1 MTTLLRRHAPRVR
14 RLAICLTL
22 AAIGGCSLLGGD
34 APAATTTTTSV
45 PAGPAVTLLDPGA
58 EPRRALRMTL
68 TPGARAEITFTVDLH
83 LTQRSGPEAPDQ
95 LVDPPATVQTVR
107 FEVRR
112 ADETGADVAFEVVD
126 AGVVPDDAAIDD
138 AQLVAL
144 TASVRE
150 VVGLTGELRVDDR
163 GRLAAIDYTPPA
175 SLDPTVAASLAGVED
190 AFAGVV
196 PVLPTEPVGRGARW
210 RTEGPARTTGV
221 TVQQTVT
228 YEITELT
235 PDHLVY
241 TAATV
246 QTAGPQELGGP
257 DLARPFRLV
266 RADLTG
272 TTTGRASLVSLAVE
286 ADTSLQGTQVLE
298 AADDGDG
305 PSQTWTQ
312 ELDLDVSVRT
322 GEP

>member
-1 MTTLLRRHAPRVR
+1 V
-14 RLAICLTL
+14 ICLTL
-22 AAIGGCSLLGGD
+22 AAFGGCSLLGGD
-34 APAATTTTTSV
+34 PPAATTTTSTSV
-45 PAGPAVTLLDPGA
+45 PPGPAVTLLDPGA
-58 EPRRALRMTL
+58 EPRRALRLAL
-68 TPGARAEITFTVDLH
+68 TAGARAEITFTVDLH
-83 LTQRSGPEAPDQ
+83 LTQRGGPEAPDQ

-126 AGVVPDDAAIDD
+126 AGVATDDAAIDEE
-138 AQLVAL
+138 QLAAL

-150 VVGLTGELRVDDR
+150 VIGLTGELRVDPR

-175 SLDPTVAASLAGVED
+175 SLDPTVAASLSSIED

-196 PVLPTEPVGRGARW
+196 PVLPAEPVGRGARW
-210 RTEGPARTTGV
+210 QTEGPARATGV

-228 YEITELT
+228 YEITELAS
-235 PDHLVY
+235 DHLVY
-241 TAATV
+241 TATTV
-246 QTAGPQELGGP
+246 QTAGPQDLAGE

-272 TTTGRASLVSLAVE
+272 TTTGRTSLVSLEVE
-286 ADTSLQGTQVLE
+286 ADTSLQGTQVLGVAE
-298 AADDGDG
+298 GGDD
-305 PSQTWTQ
+305 PASTWTQ

-322 GEP
+322 GES